1 MSKREGEE
9 ENRIREG
16 GGQEKGKTGEG
27 EEEDR
32 TVADQV
38 PGLWGHSF
46 TGRCWPGV
54 VSSSAEELFRAS
66 DQRIQY

>member
-9 ENRIREG
+9 EDRIREG

-32 TVADQV
+32 RRGGGGQEK
-38 PGLWGHSF
+38 GRRR
-46 TGRCWPGV
+46 TG
-54 VSSSAEELFRAS
+54 
-66 DQRIQY
+66 Q